1 MVANILVVVL
11 VQYTVVVI
19 PAMATAMAKMVNFR
33 GGINVVNLVV
43 ENAFPMVKYL
53 AFSSSEVEAK
63 PRATPKR
70 APTARCRSMS
80 KFDRELQ

>member
-1 MVANILVVVL
+1 METNILVVVL
-11 VQYTVVVI
+11 VQYTVVVL
-19 PAMATAMAKMVNFR
+19 PAMATALAKMVNFR
-33 GGINVVNLVV
+33 GGKNVVNLVV

-70 APTARCRSMS
+70 AARCRSMS